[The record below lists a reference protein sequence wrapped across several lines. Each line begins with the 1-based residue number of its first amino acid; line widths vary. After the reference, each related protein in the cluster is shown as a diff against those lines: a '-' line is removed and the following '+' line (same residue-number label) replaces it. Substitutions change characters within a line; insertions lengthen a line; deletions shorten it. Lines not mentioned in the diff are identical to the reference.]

1 VTNDQTNSSNSQEDV
16 TYSIEQLDFGFYE
29 HLFCGQLGTSSTFL
43 IYIAA
48 AEAAAAQQRKIAMF
62 NSKVRVF
69 YY

>member
-1 VTNDQTNSSNSQEDV
+1 
-16 TYSIEQLDFGFYE
+16 LDFGFYE